1 MLTTCLSAVAA
12 TWLLPPS
19 ICYTA
24 DGECVLAG
32 GRTKYVCI
40 YAVEKQLLLKRF
52 QLSHNRS
59 IDGTVDKLN
68 TKNLTEAGD
77 INELDMSGSDDE
89 KTCVHRACLPWL
101 RCSPCPPR
109 LLKC

>member
-1 MLTTCLSAVAA
+1 M
-12 TWLLPPS
+12 
-19 ICYTA
+19 
-24 DGECVLAG
+24 LAG

-89 KTCVHRACLPWL
+89 KTYVVMYPPFPPVPFHCACGRTWPFHG
-101 RCSPCPPR
+101 C
-109 LLKC
+109 